1 MLTVPGAPRIAG
13 LHFRRLEGDADFS
26 AMSLVGRRSFEADKI
41 DFFETA
47 EELASDYRNSTDPDP
62 SSEIVIAEVGKD
74 PVGYSKIW
82 VTSEAKEEVIFWHIS
97 HVVPEWRPTGLRL
110 AMFRFSERNILS
122 MASQRG
128 IRKFCLC
135 KVWALEEPNEW
146 RDLAI
151 TEGYTPDIHFYE
163 MVRPVGLEDYPK
175 VWNASK
181 EAFRGKPWFSEGQ
194 YDMKYYNSW
203 VSSPEF
209 MPELWK
215 VAWDGDEIAGMARNH
230 VILEE
235 NLELGRK
242 RGHTQHL
249 SVMPKWRRKGLGKAL
264 LAESLRMMRDMGLEE
279 AALDMESQSTTGE
292 LDLYL
297 SMGYEIHRR
306 YAHYAKQLTV
316 D

>member
-1 MLTVPGAPRIAG
+1 
-13 LHFRRLEGDADFS
+13 
-26 AMSLVGRRSFEADKI
+26 MSLVGRRSYEADKV

-47 EELASDYRNSTDPDP
+47 DELASDYRNSAEPDP
-62 SSEIVIAEVGKD
+62 SSEIVIAEIGRD
-74 PVGYSKIW
+74 PVAYSKIW
-82 VTSEAKEEVIFWHIS
+82 VSPGANEEVVFWHAS
-97 HVVPEWRPTGLRL
+97 HVVPEWRRTGLRQVL
-110 AMFRFSERNILS
+110 LRFSESNIVS

-128 IRKFCLC
+128 IHMSCPCR
-135 KVWALEEPNEW
+135 VWALDEPNDW
-146 RDLAI
+146 RDLIIA
-151 TEGYTPDIHFYE
+151 EGYTPGIHFYE
-163 MVRPVGLEDYPK
+163 MVRPTLNDVPETPLPKGLELRPVKPEDYPK

-181 EAFRGKPWFSEGQ
+181 EAFRGKPWFVEGQ

-203 VSSPEF
+203 VGSPEF
-209 MPELWK
+209 MPELWR

-235 NLELGRK
+235 NLKLGRK

-249 SVMPKWRRKGLGKAL
+249 SVMPKWRRRGLGKAL
-264 LAESLRMMRDMGLEE
+264 LGESLRMMRDLGLEE